1 MKAVVI
7 GLGRIGLPLAM
18 VAADSG
24 IEVVGIDIKKDLIE
38 ILKEKKEPFY
48 EPMLCE
54 MLEKHCGS
62 NFHPKLQEGAAN
74 DIKKA
79 EYIVITVGTEFVKY
93 PQKPNINRLFSIIQD
108 LLDIGITNKT
118 IILRVTMPIGYTDKI
133 KEKIEDIGLK
143 EGEDFYLAFVP
154 ERIMEGRAI
163 EEEKTL
169 PKIVGCYS
177 DESFKKVKLFFSK
190 IGGEV
195 IRVPNP
201 RTAEFIKLSD
211 NAWRNTRFAFA
222 NDLAF
227 LAEENGIE
235 VSEAIKYA
243 NKGYERNQ
251 IPIPGPVSGYCLGKD
266 PYILEGAFEKIARKR
281 GFNSVWY
288 YGRKANDW
296 LIDKVV
302 EEIDGKKVLIA
313 GLSFKADIDDF
324 RYSHGIEIAR
334 ILVDKG
340 YLVSV
345 CDPFLDKNYYTKLP
359 GDLEE
364 KVRKFNSL
372 ENAIKNI
379 DTIIFTTPHS
389 EYLNLDLKNL
399 VKSRKSP
406 VRIIDLWN
414 IFKNKIKDE
423 AMVHVGLRK

>member
-406 VRIIDLWN
+406 IRIIDLWN
-414 IFKNKIKDE
+414 MFKKRGN
-423 AMVHVGLRK
+423 

>member
-302 EEIDGKKVLIA
+302 EEIDGKKVLVA